1 MEEDLPEILPRLATL
16 SHSFV
21 LNYLD
26 QPTDYDRAQKNLRQK
41 SQVLVTWNCSDW
53 LKTSLYLV
61 GCVVSGIRVTHH
73 VQVIVVNI
81 DDFDGVLIDEA
92 MRNRPGDVGGF
103 AEINCAFEVSVMQL
117 CGSNQRVEPG
127 WIDIV
132 CNEFFDDSHVIAVLF
147 IEEGDT
153 TFGRA
158 GSFQGSHDFVI
169 TWHVQGACWRTRG

>member
-1 MEEDLPEILPRLATL
+1 MEEDLPEILRWVAML

-26 QPTDYDRAQKNLRQK
+26 QRADYDRAQKNLRQK
-41 SQVLVTWNCSDW
+41 SQVLFAWNCSNL

-61 GCVVSGIRVTHH
+61 GCVISGIHIPHH

-81 DDFDGVLIDEA
+81 NDFDGVLIDEA
-92 MRNRPGDVGGF
+92 MGNRPGDVGGF
-103 AEINCAFEVSVMQL
+103 AEINCAFKVSVMQL

-127 WIDIV
+127 WVDIV
-132 CNEFFDDSHVIAVLF
+132 RNKFFDDSHVIAMLF

-153 TFGRA
+153 TLGRA
-158 GSFQGSHDFVI
+158 GSFQSSHDFVI
-169 TWHVQGACWRTRG
+169 TWHVQGACWCTRG